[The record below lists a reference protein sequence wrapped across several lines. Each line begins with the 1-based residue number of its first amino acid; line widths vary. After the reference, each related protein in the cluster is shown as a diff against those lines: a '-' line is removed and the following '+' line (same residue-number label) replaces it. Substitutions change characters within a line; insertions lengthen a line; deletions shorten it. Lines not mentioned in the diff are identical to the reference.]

1 VVWIKSE
8 CVQKVSCAGSLVFN
22 VAMVRSGGLFK
33 REFQWKVT
41 RSLGTLPTEGFTI
54 VLWDQ
59 LVMESKLL

>member
-1 VVWIKSE
+1 
-8 CVQKVSCAGSLVFN
+8 VFN